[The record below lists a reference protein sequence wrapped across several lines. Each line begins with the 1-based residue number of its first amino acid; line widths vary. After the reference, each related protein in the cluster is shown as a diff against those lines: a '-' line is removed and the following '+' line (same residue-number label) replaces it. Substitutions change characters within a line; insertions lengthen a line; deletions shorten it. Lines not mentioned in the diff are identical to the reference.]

1 MIEEAVANMKAK
13 GYIEKRGGGY
23 YVGGTRVSLDSVV
36 YGFLRG
42 ESAEGI
48 ADSFPALSLEQ
59 VYGAIAFY
67 LAHRDEIDAYLES
80 GRADFERLR
89 EEARRAHPLLYAK
102 IGAARW
108 LAGRSETVR
117 TSCPSSRRVCATGR
131 GKFSL
136 A

>member
-1 MIEEAVANMKAK
+1 MEEAVAGMDAK
-13 GYIEKRGGGY
+13 VYIEKRGAGY
-23 YVGGTRVSLDSVV
+23 YVGGTRVSLDSVI

-48 ADSFPALSLEQ
+48 ADSLPALSLEQ

-67 LAHRDEIDAYLES
+67 LAHRGEIDAYLES

-102 IGAARW
+102 MDAARYG
-108 LAGRSETVR
+108 AT
-117 TSCPSSRRVCATGR
+117 SRRE
-131 GKFSL
+131 
-136 A
+136 

>member
-1 MIEEAVANMKAK
+1 VASMEAKD
-13 GYIEKRGGGY
+13 YIEKRGGGY

-36 YGFLRG
+36 YGFLGG
-42 ESAEGI
+42 ESPEGI

-102 IGAARW
+102 IEAARQG
-108 LAGRSETVR
+108 AT
-117 TSCPSSRRVCATGR
+117 SRRQ
-131 GKFSL
+131 
-136 A
+136 